1 MNTYKKKLLLR
12 GRIKIIKNSYSYAFV
27 FSVLWGTG
35 VFQAKAA
42 DLTDIYRMA
51 IDADPQFMA
60 ANYNHQASRE
70 ILIQARSGYL
80 PSVVARYDWSRTR
93 QEILESDNVLFQTGT
108 AHFPRTVIGLS
119 LTQPVLRYD
128 RLIRIRQARNEL
140 KQADAELDKAAQDLV
155 LRAAENYLFALAA
168 EDNLDYLKSERSA
181 VEKQLVLAKAMRE
194 AKLGRVSDVL
204 EADARLA
211 SVMADYSDAEVE
223 VRDAYEAIFELTGEI
238 PTQLKKL
245 QKEFPLI
252 KPEPLDVDYWVDV
265 AIKQNWELVIQRE
278 AMEVARQEVKRQGA
292 GHFPTVDLELSQTT
306 RDAGGTVFG
315 GGSEV
320 EDRVF
325 MLRIE
330 MPIYLGGSVSSK
342 QREASLYYQA
352 EREEL
357 LRISRKAKR
366 ETEKGFRGILNA
378 IERVAARGKEV
389 AAQAEVLKLKQAGY
403 RANLYTNMSVLD
415 AEQDLYSAKRD
426 LAGAQ
431 YEYILNSL
439 RLKATVGELS
449 ETDLID
455 LNGWL
460 TL

>member
-1 MNTYKKKLLLR
+1 M
-12 GRIKIIKNSYSYAFV
+12 
-27 FSVLWGTG
+27 
-35 VFQAKAA
+35 
-42 DLTDIYRMA
+42 
-51 IDADPQFMA
+51 
-60 ANYNHQASRE
+60 
-70 ILIQARSGYL
+70 
-80 PSVVARYDWSRTR
+80 
-93 QEILESDNVLFQTGT
+93 
-108 AHFPRTVIGLS
+108 
-119 LTQPVLRYD
+119 
-128 RLIRIRQARNEL
+128 
-140 KQADAELDKAAQDLV
+140 
-155 LRAAENYLFALAA
+155 
-168 EDNLDYLKSERSA
+168 
-181 VEKQLVLAKAMRE
+181 
-194 AKLGRVSDVL
+194 
-204 EADARLA
+204 
-211 SVMADYSDAEVE
+211 
-223 VRDAYEAIFELTGEI
+223 
-238 PTQLKKL
+238 
-245 QKEFPLI
+245 
-252 KPEPLDVDYWVDV
+252 
-265 AIKQNWELVIQRE
+265 KQNWELVIQRE
-278 AMEVARQEVKRQGA
+278 AMEVSRQEIKRQGA

-389 AAQAEVLKLKQAGY
+389 AAQEEVLKLKQAGY